1 MLSKGLSTS
10 SKQTLDDIQL
20 RQPTQGIEIDTVNQ
34 EDSDWVDVDDRGPM
48 DDDDEV
54 EVSGEGEEIHILLER
69 SGA

>member
-10 SKQTLDDIQL
+10 SKQTLDDIRL
-20 RQPTQGIEIDTVNQ
+20 RQPTQGNEIDTANQ
-34 EDSDWVDVDDRGPM
+34 EDSDWVDVDNGGPM
-48 DDDDEV
+48 DDEV